1 MAKDLRLAQKAAT
14 SSGQS
19 TPFGAHAATAFTEFA
34 DTQGALDFS
43 AIYKTLRALP
53 ERD

>member
-1 MAKDLRLAQKAAT
+1 MRIPAKSVKGAVFGQIAGWERAQ
-14 SSGQS
+14 
-19 TPFGAHAATAFTEFA
+19 AATAFTEFA
-34 DTQGALDFS
+34 DTQGSFDFS

>member
-1 MAKDLRLAQKAAT
+1 MRRGSKRRSKPSNAE
-14 SSGQS
+14 
-19 TPFGAHAATAFTEFA
+19 TAFTEFA

-53 ERD
+53 EGD